1 MIRKILRIVE
11 NVKKLVLMI
20 LMIVNCIFISFE
32 NMKMYELSDSVM
44 MMFEGFLILW
54 KMIDLFI
61 GSLFVVKVM
70 Y

>member
-20 LMIVNCIFISFE
+20 LMIVNFIFISFE

-44 MMFEGFLILW
+44 MMFEGFMILW

-70 Y
+70 N

>member
-1 MIRKILRIVE
+1 MIRKILRIVKY
-11 NVKKLVLMI
+11 VKKLVLMI

>member
-44 MMFEGFLILW
+44 MMFEGFMILW